1 MKSPGRIIA
10 AIACI
15 LCLGALAAVA
25 GTEDAS
31 TAIGQAPCCFENP
44 RFSGT
49 CEVTPGEDESCGS
62 ILGYL
67 NNPNS
72 VGKTYQSADLLPM
85 DLKLTVFNGN
95 ISGRKRLHY
104 NRDEQL
110 TDLKLLLESFFT
122 FIFQGRNQFPYARV
136 CSLAG
141 IVFEKPGDFGM
152 HD

>member
-15 LCLGALAAVA
+15 LCLGALATVA
-25 GTEDAS
+25 GAEDAS

-44 RFSGT
+44 RFTGT

-72 VGKTYQSADLLPM
+72 VGKTYC
-85 DLKLTVFNGN
+85 GN
-95 ISGRKRLHY
+95 TKVRGGWTQVSCEGAASTTAAAACQDPETR
-104 NRDEQL
+104 E
-110 TDLKLLLESFFT
+110 
-122 FIFQGRNQFPYARV
+122 
-136 CSLAG
+136 
-141 IVFEKPGDFGM
+141 
-152 HD
+152 

>member
-1 MKSPGRIIA
+1 MKSNVRNIA

-15 LCLGALAAVA
+15 LCLGALAAIA

-49 CEVTPGEDESCGS
+49 CQVTPGEDESCGS

-72 VGKTYQSADLLPM
+72 VGKTYC
-85 DLKLTVFNGN
+85 GN
-95 ISGRKRLHY
+95 TKVRGGWTQVSCEGAASTTTA
-104 NRDEQL
+104 NVCRD
-110 TDLKLLLESFFT
+110 TDTRE
-122 FIFQGRNQFPYARV
+122 
-136 CSLAG
+136 
-141 IVFEKPGDFGM
+141 
-152 HD
+152 

>member
-25 GTEDAS
+25 GTADAS
-31 TAIGQAPCCFENP
+31 TSIGQAPCCFENP

-49 CEVTPGEDESCGS
+49 CEVTPGEDESCSS

-72 VGKTYQSADLLPM
+72 VGKMYC
-85 DLKLTVFNGN
+85 GN
-95 ISGRKRLHY
+95 TKVRGGWTQVSCEGAASTTTA
-104 NRDEQL
+104 NACRDSDTRE
-110 TDLKLLLESFFT
+110 
-122 FIFQGRNQFPYARV
+122 
-136 CSLAG
+136 
-141 IVFEKPGDFGM
+141 
-152 HD
+152 

>member
-1 MKSPGRIIA
+1 MKSPSRIIT

-31 TAIGQAPCCFENP
+31 TAVGQAPCCFENP

-49 CEVTPGEDESCGS
+49 CQVTPGEDESCSS

-72 VGKTYQSADLLPM
+72 VGKTYC
-85 DLKLTVFNGN
+85 GN
-95 ISGRKRLHY
+95 TKVRGGW
-104 NRDEQL
+104 
-110 TDLKLLLESFFT
+110 T
-122 FIFQGRNQFPYARV
+122 QGSCEGAANTTAAAACQDSDTR
-136 CSLAG
+136 
-141 IVFEKPGDFGM
+141 E
-152 HD
+152 